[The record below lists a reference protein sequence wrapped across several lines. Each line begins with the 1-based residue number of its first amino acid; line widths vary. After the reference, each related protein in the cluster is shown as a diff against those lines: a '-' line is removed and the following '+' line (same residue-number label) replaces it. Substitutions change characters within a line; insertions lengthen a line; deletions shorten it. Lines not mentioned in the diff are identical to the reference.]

1 MVKTQ
6 IVKIGDLI
14 FDEDLY
20 PRMKVGWLTAY
31 QYAQAMKAGSVF
43 PPILVGK
50 YEGKLYVVDGWHRVE
65 AKKILGEEFI
75 QATIKEYTSEKDIF
89 LDAIKANVAH
99 GRPLSVQEKVRLI
112 NKLEEMNFTREQI
125 SEIVF
130 VPADMVE
137 KLRVRTIIGPNGK
150 PIYLK
155 SVVAK
160 SVTDSTEASEVDMDK
175 FSVRTVKDLLSQM
188 IALLEAG
195 IYPLEDEDVK
205 ELTVKLY
212 TLLGERLKL
221 VEVR

>member
-50 YEGKLYVVDGWHRVE
+50 HEGKLYVVDGWHRIE
-65 AKKILGEEFI
+65 AKRILGEEFI
-75 QATIKEYTSEKDIF
+75 QAIVKEYASEKDIF

-112 NKLEEMNFTREQI
+112 NKLEEMNFTQDQI
-125 SEIVF
+125 SEIVL
-130 VPADMVE
+130 VPVDMIQ
-137 KLRVRTIIGPNGK
+137 KFRVRTIIGPNGK
-150 PIYLK
+150 PVYLK
-155 SVVAK
+155 SIVAR
-160 SVTDSTEASEVDMDK
+160 SASEPSEATEVDMSK
-175 FSVRTVKDLLSQM
+175 FNTRTVKDLLLQM

-195 IYPLEDEDVK
+195 IYPIEDKDVK

>member
-14 FDEDLY
+14 FDKDLY

-31 QYAQAMKAGSVF
+31 QYAQAMKAGSIF

-50 YEGKLYVVDGWHRVE
+50 CEGKLYVVDGWHRVK
-65 AKKILGEEFI
+65 AKEILGEEFI
-75 QATIKEYTSEKDIF
+75 QATIKEYTSERDIF

-160 SVTDSTEASEVDMDK
+160 SMTDSTEASEVDMDK

>member
-14 FDEDLY
+14 FDGNLY

-50 YEGKLYVVDGWHRVE
+50 YERKLYVVDGWHRVK
-65 AKKILGEEFI
+65 AKEILGEEFI
-75 QATIKEYTSEKDIF
+75 QATIKEYTSERDIF

-160 SVTDSTEASEVDMDK
+160 SMTDSTEASEVDMDK

-195 IYPLEDEDVK
+195 IYPFEDEGVK

-212 TLLGERLKL
+212 ALLGERLKL